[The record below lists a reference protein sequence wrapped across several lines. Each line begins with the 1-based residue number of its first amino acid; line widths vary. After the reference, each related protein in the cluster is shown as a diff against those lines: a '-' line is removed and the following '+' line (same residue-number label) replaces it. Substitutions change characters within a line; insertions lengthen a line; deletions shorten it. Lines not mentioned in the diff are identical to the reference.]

1 MNKSLENWII
11 GLNAG
16 DIYPAPWGDVNLPTY
31 RDGKR
36 LLQIGPNI
44 IRATSAFLQG
54 KAFVALTGENDVLV
68 EFPVDFDGSYV
79 EALVYDMGTGEIK
92 TAVYNHATGE
102 LSPLN
107 MNEHSGCGLV
117 LLFLMLQYYYATKRS
132 KTAKLQPS
140 DILEELRSGIYGGEM
155 ARAGGLISV
164 AEVEHFLVPLMIL
177 VASLDCWLRDEGV
190 FTPDRSWIWG
200 SLGDLAHLDGR
211 APNVDVT
218 DTGIVGKTLDWA
230 SIEWYA
236 RRQDSAVSMS
246 TIRTLRLMATDGVTA
261 NPVIFRMPGK
271 ANDEDRRGKHMGRD
285 DTMGI
290 EEMKEKYQLPIHQLT
305 LEEQKMVA
313 ILDANYVC
321 DEKIV
326 KIAET
331 IHADWHLPLTDLA
344 PNIILEGDSGSGKTA
359 ATKFLSYVWGIPRT
373 KMTMSPTFDSDNLVG
388 AHYPVFNNIGD
399 WKISESDKAAL
410 LAAQDAL
417 EAVSASDT
425 DGQIPDVLA
434 ALRRG
439 FAQDSVRETI
449 RLSYGI
455 PTIEEITMDPG
466 SAWEKLGHTNAPP
479 AEDAI
484 KVEADRRFESVT
496 YRLLSILSEQMQG
509 GGVSYR
515 FVPSEL
521 MKAFQNGWLV
531 EIQEAA
537 SVLRPGVLT
546 ELNSLLEPNGRI
558 ELPNGEYIAR
568 HPDTI
573 VIITTNRDYAGNMD
587 INESLRDRCVLGEKM
602 DLPPAPVMAARAMAQ
617 TGFDDTTE
625 AIWAAEAVLAVME
638 TAKSRNIRGVFG
650 MRSLIAWMLDLKRG
664 DYSTEAFMRRVIF
677 KMTTRDEDVEM
688 LKDAYEGNCKFAAR
702 GFRGHKAG

>member
-1 MNKSLENWII
+1 MNENVTKWIC
-11 GLNAG
+11 GFNPGAT
-16 DIYPAPWGDVNLPTY
+16 YPAPWGDVDLSDCVY

-36 LLQIGPNI
+36 RLEIGPNI
-44 IRATSAFLQG
+44 IRATNAFLQG
-54 KAFVALTGENDVLV
+54 KAFVAITTANDMLV
-68 EFPVDFDGSYV
+68 EMPLDDGKHI
-79 EALVYDMGTGEIK
+79 EALVYDMRTGETK
-92 TAVYNHATGE
+92 AAVYDCDTKA
-102 LSPLN
+102 LSPLC
-107 MNEHSGCGLV
+107 MSEHSGCGMV
-117 LLFLMLQYYYATKRS
+117 LLFLMLQYLYATLKSRTS
-132 KTAKLQPS
+132 KLQPS
-140 DILEELRSGIYGGEM
+140 DTLESLVGSPLSKSD
-155 ARAGGLISV
+155 GLTTGADAAPFQAS
-164 AEVEHFLVPLMIL
+164 FMIL
-177 VASLDCWLRDEGV
+177 VACLDCWLRDNGV
-190 FTPDRSWIWG
+190 FAPDRTWRWG
-200 SLGDLAHLDGR
+200 YLGELTYLDGQ
-211 APNVDVT
+211 APNVAVSDS
-218 DTGIVGKTLDWA
+218 GIVGAPLDWDEIK
-230 SIEWYA
+230 SYSKK
-236 RRQDSAVSMS
+236 QDAAI
-246 TIRTLRLMATDGVTA
+246 TLRAIRALRLMSAEGVA
-261 NPVIFRMPGK
+261 AEPVLFHMPG
-271 ANDEDRRGKHMGRD
+271 AQSD
-285 DTMGI
+285 DAQQEAKMKRNETMSI
-290 EEMKEKYQLPIHQLT
+290 EELRGKYQLSIHPLT
-305 LEEQKMVA
+305 NEEQEMVPV
-313 ILDANYVC
+313 LDTNYVC
-321 DEKIV
+321 DAKIV
-326 KIAET
+326 KIAEI

-388 AHYPVFNNIGD
+388 AHYPVFNNVED
-399 WKISESDKAAL
+399 WKISETDKAAL
-410 LAAQDAL
+410 LAVQDAL
-417 EAVSASDT
+417 EAVSANSN
-425 DGQIPDVLA
+425 DGQAPDVLT

-439 FAQDSVRETI
+439 LAQDGVRELI

-455 PTIEEITMDPG
+455 PTIEEIMMDPE
-466 SAWEKLGHTNAPP
+466 SAWAKLGHSNAPP

-484 KVEADRRFESVT
+484 KVEADRRFENAT
-496 YRLLSILSEQMQG
+496 YRLLAILSEQMRD

-558 ELPNGEYIAR
+558 ELPNGQYIVR

-617 TGFDDTTE
+617 TGFDVESE

-638 TAKSRNIRGVFG
+638 SAKSRNIRGVFG

-664 DYSTEAFMRRVIF
+664 DYSTEAFMRRVVY

-688 LKDAYEGNCKFAAR
+688 LKDAYEGNCKFATK
-702 GFRGHKAG
+702 GFRGRKAARK